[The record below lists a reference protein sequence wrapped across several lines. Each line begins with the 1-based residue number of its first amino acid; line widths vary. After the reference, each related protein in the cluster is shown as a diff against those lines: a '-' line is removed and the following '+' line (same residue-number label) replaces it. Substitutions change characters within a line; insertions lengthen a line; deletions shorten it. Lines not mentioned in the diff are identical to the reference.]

1 MKGRQFLAMTT
12 ESGRIGGDHR
22 LQMTSIYPHRVRF
35 GPFEADLET
44 HELWKNGIRV
54 KLGGQPFEIL
64 ALLLKRPGQMVS
76 REEMQREIWAADTFV
91 DFNHGLNAAVNKL
104 RETLSDS
111 AEEPK
116 YIETLP
122 RRGYRF
128 IGKVEAAENGQL
140 AAGAIVEP
148 DLPSVAPPP
157 AEPKSAEPGR
167 FFKTGARL
175 GRIPGLL
182 NRSSRKKVIVL
193 AGAGLAMAFLLF
205 WGLLSGWGLLG
216 ERIRE
221 NAEREVKK
229 ARTGELGNML
239 TLVPDPASDPA
250 ISPDGGSVAFRRNS
264 YAPREAGAAGIF
276 VSSSYGKALTQ
287 LTQHPGDCCP
297 AWSPDGKQIA
307 FSRIAAEAYGIY
319 IVSAGGGEPK
329 KVSHEDP
336 RKKRGELAWTA
347 DGKFIAFSGD
357 SPQGGSQIFLLSVD
371 DSSVWPMT
379 SPQGQ
384 DRDWGPSFSPDGTQM
399 AFVRANGA
407 GFPEEIF
414 VTRTEGGPP
423 QTAAYRA
430 NGKGPEEPI
439 FAALGSNGA
448 PRQLT
453 FQRASIMGPP
463 TWSSDGQNIVFSSTK
478 EGEPSLW
485 TIPANGGEARRI
497 EEPGTATWHPTIS
510 RLDNKLVV
518 QKILRAS
525 GIYRVDLEE
534 GSTQQSRII
543 VTSTNGRN
551 EGPALSPDGRRLLF
565 MSDRS
570 GSLEI
575 WASNRDG
582 SAAVQLT
589 NLHGCGTPRLSPDGL
604 WVAFDTTGE
613 GAQGVYVVSS
623 MGGTPRALLADK
635 WENSVP
641 SWSRDG
647 KWIYFG
653 SHRSGEDQVWKVSAA
668 GGEPVQVTRHGGFAA
683 WESPNGKIVYFAKTR
698 YENPEIWQ
706 VPVSGGLETQVSAAV
721 RPKSW
726 AAWSVTN
733 RGIFFSPHE
742 GTGDQPSIDF
752 YDFASRLTRQVTL
765 IDKSPFWL
773 SATLDGKEIFYDQA
787 GQDESSILLVESYR

>member
-1 MKGRQFLAMTT
+1 
-12 ESGRIGGDHR
+12 
-22 LQMTSIYPHRVRF
+22 MTSIYPQRVQF

-44 HELWKNGIRV
+44 HELWKNGIKV

-64 ALLLKRPGQMVS
+64 AILLNRPGQMVS
-76 REEMQREIWAADTFV
+76 REELQGEIWAVDTFV

-128 IGKVEAAENGQL
+128 IGKIENAMRTPVDMVLRQTAEGTP
-140 AAGAIVEP
+140 I
-148 DLPSVAPPP
+148 APP
-157 AEPKSAEPGR
+157 R
-167 FFKTGARL
+167 KTAL
-175 GRIPGLL
+175 PLTSPGLKL
-182 NRSSRKKVIVL
+182 GTEPPLSRGIRRRTKWLL
-193 AGAGLAMAFLLF
+193 AGAALLAAIMVQQWWAIHGPEVREGAAKLAESKT
-205 WGLLSGWGLLG
+205 LS
-216 ERIRE
+216 
-221 NAEREVKK
+221 
-229 ARTGELGNML
+229 NML

-250 ISPDGGSVAFRRNS
+250 ISPDGKTVAFRRNS
-264 YAPREAGAAGIF
+264 YAPGAAGIF
-276 VSSSYGKALTQ
+276 VTGSNGKALTQ

-297 AWSPDGKQIA
+297 AWSPDGKTIA
-307 FSRIAAEAYGIY
+307 FSRISTDEYGIY
-319 IVSAGGGEPK
+319 VVNAAGGALRK
-329 KVSHEDP
+329 ISHEDP
-336 RKKRGELAWTA
+336 SKKRGELAWTT

-357 SPQGGSQIFLLSVD
+357 SPQGGSQVFLLSVE
-371 DSSVWPMT
+371 DSAVRPMT
-379 SPQGQ
+379 EPQGQ
-384 DRDWGPSFSPDGTQM
+384 DRDWGPSFSPDGTRM

-414 VTRTEGGPP
+414 VMPLTWAATPKAEITTRTGKASTEAGLARP
-423 QTAAYRA
+423 A
-430 NGKGPEEPI
+430 NS
-439 FAALGSNGA
+439 AV
-448 PRQLT
+448 RQLT
-453 FQRASIMGPP
+453 NQRAAVMGPP
-463 TWSSDGQNIVFSSTK
+463 AWSADGQSIIFSSTK
-478 EGEPSLW
+478 AGEPSLW
-485 TIPANGGEARRI
+485 KISAAGGEAIPI
-497 EEPGTATWHPTIS
+497 EQTGPATWHPTIS
-510 RLDNKLVV
+510 REDNKLVV
-518 QKILRAS
+518 QKILRSS

-534 GSTQQSRII
+534 GGTQQSRVI

-551 EGPALSPDGRRLLF
+551 EGPALSQDGRRLLF

-582 SAAVQLT
+582 SAPVQLT

-613 GAQGVYVVSS
+613 GAQGVYVVSA
-623 MGGTPRALLADK
+623 MGGAPRALVADK

-647 KWIYFG
+647 KWVYFG
-653 SHRSGEDQVWKVSAA
+653 SHRSGEDQVWKIPAT
-668 GGEPVQVTRHGGFAA
+668 GGEPVQVTRLGGFAA
-683 WESPNGKIVYFAKTR
+683 WESPNGKILYYAKTR

-706 VPVSGGLETQVSAAV
+706 VAMNGGTEARVSAAV
-721 RPKSW
+721 QPKSW
-726 AAWSVTN
+726 AAWSLTG

-742 GTGDQPSIDF
+742 NAGNQPSIDF
-752 YDFASRLTRQVTL
+752 YDSESHLTRQVSL

-773 SATLDGKEIFYDQA
+773 SVSEDGKEMFYDQA